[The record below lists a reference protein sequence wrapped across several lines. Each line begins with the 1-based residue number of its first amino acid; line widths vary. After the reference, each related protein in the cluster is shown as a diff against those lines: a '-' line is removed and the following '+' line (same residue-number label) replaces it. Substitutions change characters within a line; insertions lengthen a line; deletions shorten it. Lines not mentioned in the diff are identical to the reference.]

1 MSSRNPSPT
10 RTKLFPIVF
19 SYSDFLTELISLSL
33 INQIK
38 TYISI
43 EDNNFIKYNN
53 ITCLGILDHLQAW
66 MYII

>member
-10 RTKLFPIVF
+10 RPKLFLIGF
-19 SYSDFLTELISLSL
+19 GYSDFLTELISLSL

-43 EDNNFIKYNN
+43 EDNNFIK
-53 ITCLGILDHLQAW
+53 
-66 MYII
+66 